1 MALFKKAILATALTA
16 SALAATSP
24 AEARGYY
31 RHHGG
36 GDGAAIGIGAGI
48 LGLAVGAAI
57 ASNHNDRYRD
67 RDYYQR
73 DGYYYRD
80 GYYWDRQGHRYDR
93 DQMRRYYNGYD
104 RGGYE
109 GYYGNDYRQGQYSD
123 DYRRGYSGDEYYRR
137 GY

>member
-1 MALFKKAILATALTA
+1 MALLKKAILATALAA
-16 SALAATSP
+16 SALVAASP

-57 ASNHNDRYRD
+57 ASDHHDRYRD
-67 RDYYQR
+67 RDYYDQR
-73 DGYYYRD
+73 DGGYYRD
-80 GYYWDRQGHRYDR
+80 GYYWDRDGRRYDR
-93 DQMRRYYNGYD
+93 DEWRRYHDGYD
-104 RGGYE
+104 NRG
-109 GYYGNDYRQGQYSD
+109 
-123 DYRRGYSGDEYYRR
+123 DYRRGYYGDDYYRR